1 MKPLKANYL
10 GAAAK
15 AEAWAAA
22 TERDTPNE
30 THFQICSQ
38 FWQLDQD
45 EVLAPYADLYLDV
58 VDAIGSGRGTGA
70 TASTTIRQHVL
81 GLLFPRPL
89 ADRAFIAKLDGFLEG
104 RQLPDSVRRLVSE
117 RRDDAVRA
125 LNNQER

>member
-1 MKPLKANYL
+1 MAD
-10 GAAAK
+10 ADAK

-22 TERDTPNE
+22 TERETPNE
-30 THFQICSQ
+30 THFQVCSQ
-38 FWQLDQD
+38 FWQVDQD

-58 VDAIGSGRGTGA
+58 VDAIGSGRGTWA